1 VRFRWFVDCVAYRM
15 TALESLARNPAVT
28 DAQVKARVERMFRTL
43 LHPDEI
49 KMAEQITKKL
59 KELKR

>member
-1 VRFRWFVDCVAYRM
+1 M